1 MSDGDHN
8 KIVVGKEV
16 SWFWKSRRTIFWWC
30 ASAPLLLIFLQADGY
45 RNEELRMLALSGFF
59 ICLAL
64 SCDKKR

>member
-16 SWFWKSRRTIFWWC
+16 SWFWKSRRRAYWWC
-30 ASAPLLLIFLQADGY
+30 ASAPLLAIFLDRSGSFALQ
-45 RNEELRMLALSGFF
+45 MLALSGFF